1 MFLKTTNLTKEFGEV
16 IAVNGVNLG
25 IDQGEFVSIMGPS
38 GSGKTTLLTLIG
50 SLDFF
55 TSGDIIIDGESLSSI
70 KDMDNFRSKKV
81 GFIFQFHNLISYL
94 TALEN
99 VELPLHGLLSIS
111 KRRAKAAEL
120 LNLVG
125 LGNRMHHIPSQLS
138 GGERQRVAIARA
150 LVNDPVL
157 VLADEPTG
165 QLDSNTTVEIMELMK
180 KINQEQKTT
189 FIVVTH
195 DPEVAKRTKR
205 IIFLKDGKISR
216 EEFVKSAS
224 IEDIMI
230 FKNSTLGR
238 QILQKE
244 STDPYIEKLGL
255 FKDGKLTKEG
265 ELLLSLF
272 YKTEKL

>member
-1 MFLKTTNLTKEFGEV
+1 MFLKTTNLTKQFGEV
-16 IAVNGVNLG
+16 IAVNGVNLE
-25 IDQGEFVSIMGPS
+25 IDQGEFVSIVGPS

-50 SLDFF
+50 ALDFF

-81 GFIFQFHNLISYL
+81 GFIFQFHNLIGYL

-99 VELPLHGLLSIS
+99 VELPLHGLVPMAE
-111 KRRAKAAEL
+111 RRAKAAEL

-165 QLDSNTTVEIMELMK
+165 QLDSNTTVEIIGLMK

-216 EEFVKSAS
+216 EEFIKSAS
-224 IEDIMI
+224 IE
-230 FKNSTLGR
+230 
-238 QILQKE
+238 
-244 STDPYIEKLGL
+244 
-255 FKDGKLTKEG
+255 
-265 ELLLSLF
+265 
-272 YKTEKL
+272 